1 MRCLLTLA
9 AVGAA
14 AVAGA
19 LIGWAVGSAAR
30 DYDPGDG
37 PPVRRYHDA
46 SRNLP

>member
-1 MRCLLTLA
+1 MRCLFAVA

-14 AVAGA
+14 AAVGA
-19 LIGWAVGSAAR
+19 LLGWAIGSAAR

-37 PPVRRYHDA
+37 PVNRYHDA